1 MIRGAWSSGG
11 RCTFPRRSTQEFG
24 AEEQHKESVTAA
36 FERYQQALRQLSAD
50 IDKRN
55 KQRERP
61 FQTFNP
67 TLLNVSVST

>member
-1 MIRGAWSSGG
+1 VHVSASFYAGVRRRGD
-11 RCTFPRRSTQEFG
+11 
-24 AEEQHKESVTAA
+24 KESVTAA